1 MNPIELSI
9 HIRYDEISSIKEM
22 KTIQLTKNLR
32 LVSMTDD
39 NGPFALLMA
48 HTGDHIHYTIQIESE
63 DELRA
68 AIESFQEKP
77 VGAFN

>member
-1 MNPIELSI
+1 MCSQRPYIGYIGISQTNP
-9 HIRYDEISSIKEM
+9 M
-22 KTIQLTKNLR
+22 KTIQLTNNLR
-32 LVSMTDD
+32 LVSMTDES
-39 NGPFALLMA
+39 GPFALLMA

>member
-1 MNPIELSI
+1 MCSYSPYIGYIGISQTNP
-9 HIRYDEISSIKEM
+9 M
-22 KTIQLTKNLR
+22 KTIQLTNNLR
-32 LVSMTDD
+32 LVSLTDE

-48 HTGDHIHYTIQIESE
+48 HTGDHIHYTIQVDSE